1 MNMKKL
7 LSLLLALC
15 MVIGIF
21 AGCDKGGEQAAT
33 EATTATSAEQAEV
46 VDYAASVKLDETSG
60 RAQIQ
65 LTQSGIKQFVDG
77 DTTHFWVPSSVM
89 PGGIL
94 KARYLAVNTPESTG
108 KIEEYGKK
116 ASNFTKEKLSSAV
129 SIVVESDTATWD
141 ADSTGDR
148 YLSWIWYK
156 TEENGEYRNLNI
168 ELLQN
173 GLAIASNSAQNS
185 YGETAVKA
193 IAQAK
198 AQKLNVYSGEKD
210 PDFYYGDAVELTLKE
225 LRTNTAAYDGMKVAF
240 EGVITTNSNQSVY
253 VESFD
258 PESGIYYGMAVY
270 YGYALNGLGMDILKV
285 GNEVRIV
292 GGLQFYEA
300 GGTWQVSGLQYD
312 AMTPDDPSNIKCL
325 STGKEPA
332 YPETDPEK
340 FLGKLTIKTDDA
352 ETEHDYAF
360 LAMNTS
366 LTMKNLQVVD
376 IYTTNNPD
384 SASNGAMTLTCKTAA
399 GNTIFVRTM
408 VLVDENGK
416 TVTESAYMG
425 RTIDVR
431 GIVDYYDGNYQ
442 IKVFSASNITVH

>member
-1 MNMKKL
+1 MKKL
-7 LSLLLALC
+7 LSLLLVLC
-15 MVIGIF
+15 MAVGIF
-21 AGCDKGGEQAAT
+21 AGCGADQDPAANT
-33 EATTATSAEQAEV
+33 DPSTVTVEE
-46 VDYAASVKLDETSG
+46 VDYAASVKLDETTG
-60 RAQIQ
+60 RAQIE
-65 LTQSGIKQFVDG
+65 LDQSGIKQFVDG
-77 DTTHFWVPSSVM
+77 DTTHFWVPSTVM

-108 KIEEYGKK
+108 KIEEWGKK

-193 IAQAK
+193 IEQAK
-198 AQKLNVYSGEKD
+198 RLKLNVYSGEKD

-225 LRTNTAAYDGMKVAF
+225 LRTNTESYSGMKVAF
-240 EGVITTNSNQSVY
+240 EGVVTTNSNESVY

-270 YGYALNGLGMDILKV
+270 YGYGLNGMGMDILKV

-292 GGLQFYEA
+292 GVLQFYEA

-312 AMTPDDPSNIKCL
+312 PMTPKDPNNIQCI
-325 STGKEPA
+325 STGNQPA
-332 YPETDPEK
+332 YMETDAAR

-352 ETEHDYAF
+352 ESEHEYAF

-366 LTMKNLQVVD
+366 LTMKNLRVID
-376 IYTTNNPD
+376 IYTTSSEN
-384 SASNGAMTLTCKTAA
+384 SSSNGAMTLTCQSSD
-399 GNTIFVRTM
+399 GNVIHVRTM
-408 VLVDENGK
+408 VLVDANGK
-416 TVTESAYMG
+416 TITESAYMG

-431 GIVDYYDGNYQ
+431 GIVDYYNGGYQ

>member
-1 MNMKKL
+1 MKKL
-7 LSLLLALC
+7 LSLLLVLC
-15 MVIGIF
+15 MAVGIL
-21 AGCDKGGEQAAT
+21 AGCDAGQEPVD
-33 EATTATSAEQAEV
+33 ATTQPSADTVEE

-65 LTQSGIKQFVDG
+65 LDQSGIKQFVDG
-77 DTTHFWVPSSVM
+77 DTTHFWVPSTVM
-89 PGGIL
+89 TGGIL

-108 KIEEYGKK
+108 KIEEWGKK

-129 SIVVESDTATWD
+129 SIVIESDTATWD

-193 IAQAK
+193 IEQAK
-198 AQKLNVYSGEKD
+198 RLKLNVYSGEKD
-210 PDFYYGDAVELTLKE
+210 PDFYYGDAIELTLKE
-225 LRTNTAAYDGMKVAF
+225 LRTNTEAYSGMKVAF
-240 EGVITTNSNQSVY
+240 EGVITTNSNESVY

-270 YGYALNGLGMDILKV
+270 YGYGLNGLGMDILKI

-292 GGLQFYEA
+292 GVLQFYEA

-312 AMTPDDPSNIKCL
+312 AMTPKDPNNIQCI
-325 STGKEPA
+325 STGNEPA
-332 YPETDPEK
+332 YPETDAER

-352 ETEHDYAF
+352 ESEHEYAF

-366 LTMKNLQVVD
+366 LTMKNLKVVD
-376 IYTTNNPD
+376 IYTTR
-384 SASNGAMTLTCKTAA
+384 SETSSNGAMTLTCKSAD
-399 GNTIFVRTM
+399 GRTIDIRTM

-425 RTIDVR
+425 KTIDVR
-431 GIVDYYDGNYQ
+431 GIVDYYNGNYQ

>member
-1 MNMKKL
+1 MKKI
-7 LSLLLALC
+7 LSLLLVLC
-15 MVIGIF
+15 MAVGIL
-21 AGCDKGGEQAAT
+21 AGCGKD
-33 EATTATSAEQAEV
+33 AEQTPADNANQPSTETV
-46 VDYAASVKLDETSG
+46 EEVDYAAEVKLDETSG
-60 RAQIQ
+60 RAQIK
-65 LTQSGIKQFVDG
+65 LDQSGIKQFVDG

-89 PGGIL
+89 TGGIL

-116 ASNFTKEKLSSAV
+116 ASNFTKEKLSSAI
-129 SIVVESDTATWD
+129 SIVIESDTATWD

-148 YLSWIWYK
+148 YLSWIWYQ

-185 YGETAVKA
+185 YGEIAVKA
-193 IAQAK
+193 IEQAK
-198 AQKLNVYSGEKD
+198 RLKLNVYSGQPD
-210 PDFYYGDAVELTLKE
+210 PDFFYGDAVELTLKE
-225 LRTNTAAYDGMKVAF
+225 LRTNTEAYDGMKVAF

-258 PESGIYYGMAVY
+258 PETGIYYGMAVY
-270 YGYALNGLGMDILKV
+270 YGYALNGMGMDILKV

-300 GGTWQVSGLQYD
+300 GGTWQVSGLTYD
-312 AMTPDDPSNIKCL
+312 AMSPKDPNNIQCL
-325 STGKEPA
+325 STGNAPA
-332 YPETDPEK
+332 YPETTAEQ
-340 FLGKLTIKTDDA
+340 FLSKMTIKTDDA
-352 ETEHDYAF
+352 ESEHDYAF

-366 LTMKNLQVVD
+366 LTMKNLRVID
-376 IYTTNNPD
+376 IYTTSNPD
-384 SASNGAMTLTCKTAA
+384 SSSNGAMTLTCQSAD
-399 GNTIFVRTM
+399 GNTIHVRTM
-408 VLVDENGK
+408 VLVDADGN

-431 GIVDYYDGNYQ
+431 GIVDYYSGSYQ
-442 IKVFSASNITVH
+442 IKVFSASNIIVH